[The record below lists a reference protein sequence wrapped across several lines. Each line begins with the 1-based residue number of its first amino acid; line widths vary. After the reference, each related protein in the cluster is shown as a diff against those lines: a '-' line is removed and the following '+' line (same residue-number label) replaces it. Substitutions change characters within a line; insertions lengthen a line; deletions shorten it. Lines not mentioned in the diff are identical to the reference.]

1 MSDIPKPK
9 FDPIKFDTFEKPHG
23 VSDASEYIHDF
34 GRSALGGGLIRMDSS
49 YHRPSFYEIE
59 KGRGTTIVDMDAR
72 GDITVPSGEERR
84 IATFGLGGCN
94 AVAISAELPDGTRKG
109 YVQHYSPL
117 NHQLG
122 ASMLAEATDR
132 FARDGATNVR
142 AVVMTP
148 GEYSQDPSSKW
159 TMVPRDELVTS
170 LLTLTV
176 QARIDEADVQV
187 YPYSEMQSA
196 DRYGQGTLMVEFKA
210 DGAVNML
217 AEAMPVKPVAE

>member
-9 FDPIKFDTFEKPHG
+9 LDPSLFEKLRSP
-23 VSDASEYIHDF
+23 SALTDYAQDF
-34 GRSALGGGLIRMDSS
+34 GRSALGGGFIEMDTS

-59 KGRGTTIVDMDAR
+59 KGRGTTLVDMDTR
-72 GDITVPSGEERR
+72 GDITAVSGEEKR

-94 AVAISAELPDGTRKG
+94 AVAVAGELPDGTRKG

-122 ASMLAEATDR
+122 ASMLAEAAER
-132 FARDGATNVR
+132 FASEGASNVR

-148 GEYSQDPSSKW
+148 GEWTQDPSAKRA
-159 TMVPRDELVTS
+159 MAPRDELIAR
-170 LLTLTV
+170 LLTVTV
-176 QARIDEADVQV
+176 QARLGEADVQV
-187 YPYSEMQSA
+187 YPYSEMQSM
-196 DRYGQGTLMVEFKA
+196 DQYGQGTLMVEFRA

-217 AEAMPVKPVAE
+217 AEAMPVKPSGE

>member
-9 FDPIKFDTFEKPHG
+9 LDPSVFEKLRSPAKT
-23 VSDASEYIHDF
+23 DYAQDF
-34 GRSALGGGLIRMDSS
+34 GRSALRGGFIQMETS

-59 KGRGTTIVDMDAR
+59 KGRGTQLVDMDAR
-72 GDITVPSGEERR
+72 GDMTASDGEEKR
-84 IATFGLGGCN
+84 IATFALGGCN
-94 AVAISAELPDGTRKG
+94 AVAISAELPDGSRKG

-122 ASMLAEATDR
+122 VSMLAEATDR
-132 FARDGATNVR
+132 FAIEGASNVR

-148 GEYSQDPSSKW
+148 GEYTQDPSAKW
-159 TMVPRDELVTS
+159 AMVPKDEMVTR

-176 QARIDEADVQV
+176 QARIGEADVQV
-187 YPYSEMQSA
+187 YPYSENLSA
-196 DRYGQGTLMVEFKA
+196 DRYGQGTLMVEFRA

-217 AEAMPVKPVAE
+217 AEAMPIKPVIG

>member
-1 MSDIPKPK
+1 MLDIPKPK
-9 FDPIKFDTFEKPHG
+9 LDSSLFEELRSPAKT
-23 VSDASEYIHDF
+23 DYAQDF
-34 GRSALGGGLIRMDSS
+34 GRHIINGGFIQMETS
-49 YHRPSFYEIE
+49 YHRPSFYEVE
-59 KGRGTTIVDMDAR
+59 KSRGTQLVCMDTR
-72 GDITVPSGEERR
+72 GDMIASDGEEKR

-132 FARDGATNVR
+132 FATEGASNIR

-148 GEYSQDPSSKW
+148 GEWSQDPSTKW
-159 TMVPRDELVTS
+159 AMVPKDDLITS

-176 QARIDEADVQV
+176 QARLGEADVQV
-187 YPYSEMQSA
+187 YPYSENWSA
-196 DRYGQGTLMVEFKA
+196 DRYGQGTLMVEFRA

-217 AEAMPVKPVAE
+217 AEAMPIKPVIG

>member
-9 FDPIKFDTFEKPHG
+9 FDLPAFEKS
-23 VSDASEYIHDF
+23 VSPYEKTDYAQSL
-34 GRSALGGGLIRMDSS
+34 GRSTLGRGCIEMEPS

-59 KGRGTTIVDMDAR
+59 KGRGTVLVDMDAR
-72 GDITVPSGEERR
+72 GDITADNGEEKR

-117 NHQLG
+117 NDQLG
-122 ASMLAEATDR
+122 ASTLAEAVDR
-132 FARDGATNVR
+132 FATDGVSNVR

-148 GEYSQDPSSKW
+148 GEWTQDPSVKW
-159 TMVPRDELVTS
+159 AMVPRDELITN

-176 QARIDEADVQV
+176 QARLDEADVQV
-187 YPYSEMQSA
+187 YPYSEMLSA
-196 DRYGQGTLMVEFKA
+196 DRYGQGTLMVEFRA

-217 AEAMPVKPVAE
+217 AESMPIKPLGE

>member
-9 FDPIKFDTFEKPHG
+9 IDPAMFEKLRSPSVMTDYTQG
-23 VSDASEYIHDF
+23 F
-34 GRSALGGGLIRMDSS
+34 GRSALGGGFIEMETS

-72 GDITVPSGEERR
+72 GDITAANGEEKR

-94 AVAISAELPDGTRKG
+94 AVALSGELPDGTRKG

-132 FARDGATNVR
+132 FASEGATNVR

-148 GEYSQDPSSKW
+148 GEWTQDPSAKW
-159 TMVPRDELVTS
+159 AMAPKDELITR

-176 QARIDEADVQV
+176 QARISEADVQV
-187 YPYSEMQSA
+187 YPYSEMQSI
-196 DRYGQGTLMVEFKA
+196 DQYGQGTLMVEFRA

-217 AEAMPVKPVAE
+217 AEAMPVKPQGE

>member
-9 FDPIKFDTFEKPHG
+9 IDPVMFEKLRSP
-23 VSDASEYIHDF
+23 SALTDYTQDF
-34 GRSALGGGLIRMDSS
+34 GRSALGGGFIQMETS
-49 YHRPSFYEIE
+49 YHRRSFYEIE
-59 KGRGTTIVDMDAR
+59 KGRGTVLVDMDAR
-72 GDITVPSGEERR
+72 GDMTVVDGEEKR

-94 AVAISAELPDGTRKG
+94 AVALSGELPDGTRKG

-132 FARDGATNVR
+132 FASEGATNVR

-148 GEYSQDPSSKW
+148 GEWTQDPSAKW
-159 TMVPRDELVTS
+159 AMVPKDDLVTR

-176 QARIDEADVQV
+176 QARIGEADVQV
-187 YPYSEMQSA
+187 YLYSEMMSS
-196 DRYGQGTLMVEFKA
+196 DRYGQGTLMVEFRA
-210 DGAVNML
+210 DGAINML
-217 AEAMPVKPVAE
+217 AEAMPVKPLGE